1 MTKLEMLRAEW
12 PHIGLKFLGVGH
24 ALPSAGAVPNTYMER
39 LVDTSDEWIVSR
51 TGIKERYFCAEQTNI
66 ELAQAAAEEAMSRAG
81 IKPEQV
87 GVCLVATFTPDRM
100 SPSLACML
108 QERLGLPQDSIM
120 FDLNAACAGFL
131 YGLQTA
137 RQLLLTAEPTRPYA
151 LVLGSETPSR
161 VMDFTDRNT
170 CVLFGDA
177 AAAAVVE
184 LSEEKPYLAI
194 CGSRTDNEN
203 MLYCSGL
210 ADQQQGR
217 PGGVV
222 HMQGQEVFRFAV
234 DIIPHSIEQVLA
246 RANLQLADID
256 HVVCHQA
263 NNRIISHVVKKMHA
277 APEQFFINLQHYGNT
292 SSASIP
298 LALNDMWE
306 QGLLKPGQRIICVG
320 FGAGFT
326 WGACLLTW

>member
-1 MTKLEMLRAEW
+1 MDKLSTLRAEW
-12 PHIGLKFLGVGH
+12 PQIGLKILGLGH
-24 ALPSAGAVPNTYMER
+24 ALPAAGPVPNSYMET
-39 LVDTSDEWIVSR
+39 LVDTSDEWICSR
-51 TGIKERYFCAEQTNI
+51 TGIRERYFCGRQTNI
-66 ELAQAAAEEAMSRAG
+66 ELAEQAAAEALARSGVKA
-81 IKPEQV
+81 EQI

-100 SPSLACML
+100 SPSMACML
-108 QERLGLPQDSIM
+108 QQRLGLPEDSLM
-120 FDLNAACAGFL
+120 FDFNAACAGFL

-137 RQLLLTAEPTRPYA
+137 RQCLLAAEPGRSYA

-161 VMDFTDRNT
+161 VLDFTDRNT

-184 LSEEKPYLAI
+184 LSVDNPYWAV
-194 CGSRTDNEN
+194 CGSKTDNEN

-210 ADQQQGR
+210 ADQQQGK

-222 HMQGQEVFRFAV
+222 HMQGQDVFRFAV

-246 RANLQLADID
+246 KAGLELADID

-306 QGLLKPGQRIICVG
+306 QGLLLPGQRVICVG

-326 WGACLLTW
+326 WAACLLTW